1 MSRIFS
7 IYRNKLVIYNRKGF
21 SQNTLLDL
29 IKKQL
34 GIKNIIEDSTT
45 SKVYLNKKGEL
56 IVKSIEYKLDTD
68 LGTPLYTFGLLSDTH
83 IDGDGDDY
91 GNSISDLNNAI
102 QFFEN
107 EGCEFIAYCGDMS
120 YDGRSKDFTALKSCL
135 DVATIPQ
142 YTIRGNHDAYATDN
156 GYLEAT
162 GKTEE
167 DYTIVR
173 GNDLFIFMSMGN
185 NDETTSWGLTSSK
198 ITWLT
203 NLLQANT
210 DKRVFLFYHIPIRG
224 TCGDGGGGLY
234 PWGMIGDSSTTLGN
248 NYINLVK
255 AYPNLIVINGH
266 SHFKF
271 SLQDSYTNAN
281 YYHNNGECY
290 FVHVPSCARPRI
302 ENPSASDGIDDY
314 TEGSEGFLVE
324 VYENKVLF
332 KPRDFIGNKYLLE
345 YVYIIEL

>member
-7 IYRNKLVIYNRKGF
+7 IYQNKLIIYNNTTKPN
-21 SQNTLLDL
+21 QNAILSL
-29 IKKQL
+29 IKNQL
-34 GIKNIIEDSTT
+34 GVKRIVEDSSTP
-45 SKVYLNKKGEL
+45 KIYLNKNGDL
-56 IVKSIEYKLDTD
+56 VVKSVEYKLDTD

-91 GNSISDLNNAI
+91 GNSISDLDRAI
-102 QFFEN
+102 KFFN
-107 EGCEFIAYCGDMS
+107 DGGCEFIAYCGDMT
-120 YDGRSKDFTALKSCL
+120 YDGRTEDYTSLKTCLSKS
-135 DVATIPQ
+135 TIPN
-142 YTIRGNHDAYATDN
+142 YTIKGNHDAHSSSDGYAD
-156 GYLEAT
+156 AT
-162 GKTEE
+162 GRPT
-167 DYTIVR
+167 DYAINKN
-173 GNDLFIFMSMGN
+173 NDLFIFMSMDN
-185 NDETTSWGLTSSK
+185 DDETTSWGLTSSK

-271 SLQDSYTNAN
+271 SLQNSYTNAN

-302 ENPSASDGIDDY
+302 ENPSASNGVDDY
-314 TEGSEGFLVE
+314 AEGSEGFLVE
-324 VYENKVLF
+324 VYENKVVF
-332 KPRDFIGNKYLLE
+332 KPIDFIGNKYLLE
-345 YVYIIEL
+345 YDYIVEL